1 MRHLRYAI
9 AAVAIAVL
17 PFAAPNPYLVTLA
30 QDAAIVAM
38 GAIGLNILLGLSG
51 QLSLGQAGF
60 VGLAAYASGL
70 LATKFGWP
78 LWATLPVSLA
88 VCAVAGGLMGL
99 VALRTRTHYLAMVTL
114 AFGYIFEVVAQRW
127 VGLTGGA
134 MGLLGV
140 PQLNFGSFQN
150 GPVYFFWVLA
160 AALLGVQ
167 MLSDYIMDSRLGR
180 GLHAIKESESFA
192 ATVGVNAAAWRSLV
206 FVAAAV
212 VAGLSGYFFAHQ
224 SGYLGSDAFG
234 LERNTALLI
243 AVVIGGLGSAYGPL
257 LGALALVGL
266 NQVTAQFYEVSYL
279 IFGTILLLVMTV
291 FPSGIAGL
299 LRAGAG
305 LLARRRPAEPAARAA
320 TAEPAQSAP
329 LPAPTR
335 PGAAAAPGTAVLELA
350 SVTKRYAGVTAID
363 AVSLRVQAG
372 TVHALIGP
380 NGAGKS
386 TLINAITGLGMADG
400 GAVRFC
406 GRDISALKPHARAR
420 LGLAR
425 TFQNLQLISSLT
437 VAENVMLGLPR
448 RHGALRG
455 LLRWL
460 ASGRDAAQERAEAL
474 RLLGAMGIAHLADE
488 KPGELPYGHRKLCEL
503 ARALAQ
509 SPTLMLLDEP
519 IAGLNEQEAHEVG
532 ERILAMKGRGMTILL
547 VEHNMGFV
555 MRVSDQVTV
564 IDYGRKIGEGTP
576 AQVQQNPAV
585 IAAYLGDAA

>member
-1 MRHLRYAI
+1 MRHLRYLLAAI
-9 AAVAIAVL
+9 AIAVL
-17 PFAAPNPYLVTLA
+17 PLVAPNPYLVTLA
-30 QDAAIVAM
+30 QDVAIVAM

-60 VGLAAYASGL
+60 VGLAAYATGL
-70 LATKFGWP
+70 LATKYQWP

-127 VGLTGGA
+127 VTVTGGA

-140 PQLNFGSFQN
+140 PQLNFGSFVN
-150 GPVYFFWVLA
+150 GSQYFFWVLGG
-160 AALLGVQ
+160 ALLLVQ
-167 MLSDYIMDSRLGR
+167 MLSDYVMDSRIGR

-192 ATVGVNAAAWRSLV
+192 ATVGVDAAAWRCLV
-206 FVAAAV
+206 FVASAV

-243 AVVIGGLGSAYGPL
+243 AVVIGGLGSAYGPI
-257 LGALALVGL
+257 LGALALIGL
-266 NQVTAQFYEVSYL
+266 NQFTAQFYEVSYF
-279 IFGTILLLVMTV
+279 IFGAILLLVMTV
-291 FPSGIAGL
+291 FPGGIAGL
-299 LRAGAG
+299 LKTVRDFLFRRASVG
-305 LLARRRPAEPAARAA
+305 
-320 TAEPAQSAP
+320 
-329 LPAPTR
+329 TR
-335 PGAAAAPGTAVLELA
+335 PQVKPWKETEPQPLAAHGSTEPVLELED
-350 SVTKRYAGVTAID
+350 VTKRYAGVVAID
-363 AVSLRVQAG
+363 SVSLRVDAG

-386 TLINAITGLGMADG
+386 TLINAITGLGLADSG
-400 GAVRFC
+400 RIRFC
-406 GRDISALKPHARAR
+406 GADISALKPHRRAR

-425 TFQNLQLISSLT
+425 TFQNLQLIASLT

-448 RHGALRG
+448 RHGPVAG

-460 ASGRDAAQERAEAL
+460 ASGRDAAEERAEAL
-474 RLLGAMGIAHLADE
+474 QLLAAVGIEHLADE
-488 KPGELPYGHRKLCEL
+488 MPAGLPYGHRKLCEL

-509 SPTLMLLDEP
+509 KPTLLLLDEP
-519 IAGLNEQEAHEVG
+519 IAGLNEQEAAEVG
-532 ERILAMKGRGMTILL
+532 ARILSMKARGMTILL

-555 MRVSDQVTV
+555 MRVSDHVTV

-576 AQVQQNPAV
+576 EQVQRDPAV
-585 IAAYLGDAA
+585 IAAYLGDAQ

>member
-17 PFAAPNPYLVTLA
+17 PLVAPNPYLVTLA

-150 GPVYFFWVLA
+150 GAVYFFWVLA

-305 LLARRRPAEPAARAA
+305 RLARRRPAARMARAA
-320 TAEPAQSAP
+320 PTEAAQAAA
-329 LPAPTR
+329 APTR
-335 PGAAAAPGTAVLELA
+335 VGVAAAPGTAVLELA

-400 GAVRFC
+400 GAIRFC

-474 RLLGAMGIAHLADE
+474 RLLGVMGIAHLADE

-532 ERILAMKGRGMTILL
+532 ARILAMKESGMTILL

-555 MRVSDQVTV
+555 MRVSDHVTV

>member
-1 MRHLRYAI
+1 
-9 AAVAIAVL
+9 
-17 PFAAPNPYLVTLA
+17 
-30 QDAAIVAM
+30 
-38 GAIGLNILLGLSG
+38 
-51 QLSLGQAGF
+51 
-60 VGLAAYASGL
+60 
-70 LATKFGWP
+70 
-78 LWATLPVSLA
+78 
-88 VCAVAGGLMGL
+88 
-99 VALRTRTHYLAMVTL
+99 
-114 AFGYIFEVVAQRW
+114 
-127 VGLTGGA
+127 
-134 MGLLGV
+134 
-140 PQLNFGSFQN
+140 
-150 GPVYFFWVLA
+150 
-160 AALLGVQ
+160 
-167 MLSDYIMDSRLGR
+167 
-180 GLHAIKESESFA
+180 
-192 ATVGVNAAAWRSLV
+192 
-206 FVAAAV
+206 
-212 VAGLSGYFFAHQ
+212 
-224 SGYLGSDAFG
+224 
-234 LERNTALLI
+234 
-243 AVVIGGLGSAYGPL
+243 
-257 LGALALVGL
+257 
-266 NQVTAQFYEVSYL
+266 
-279 IFGTILLLVMTV
+279 
-291 FPSGIAGL
+291 
-299 LRAGAG
+299 
-305 LLARRRPAEPAARAA
+305 
-320 TAEPAQSAP
+320 
-329 LPAPTR
+329 
-335 PGAAAAPGTAVLELA
+335 VLELA

-380 NGAGKS
+380 HGAGKS

-400 GAVRFC
+400 GAIRFC

-460 ASGRDAAQERAEAL
+460 ASGRDATQERAEAL
-474 RLLGAMGIAHLADE
+474 RLLGVMGIAHLADE

-532 ERILAMKGRGMTILL
+532 ARILAMKESGMTILL

-555 MRVSDQVTV
+555 MRVSDHVTV